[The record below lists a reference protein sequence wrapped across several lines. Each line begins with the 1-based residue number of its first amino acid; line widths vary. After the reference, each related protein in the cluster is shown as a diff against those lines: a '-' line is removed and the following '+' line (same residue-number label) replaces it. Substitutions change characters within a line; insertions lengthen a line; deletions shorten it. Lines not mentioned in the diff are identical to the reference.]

1 MTFGCQ
7 SSVIHTNLDIYIDT
21 QAGISKQGHSTMV
34 VGGTWISANGYPC
47 FYGYQSSIIHAFI
60 DIHLDIHRLLRILHG
75 LAMDS
80 RSRIQIFSKRCMQYI
95 NNRYCFRK

>member
-47 FYGYQSSIIHAFI
+47 FYGYQSSIPCFYGYPFGYPWISMDIHA
-60 DIHLDIHRLLRILHG
+60 LTCYG
-75 LAMDS
+75 S
-80 RSRIQIFSKRCMQYI
+80 SIQGPF
-95 NNRYCFRK
+95 